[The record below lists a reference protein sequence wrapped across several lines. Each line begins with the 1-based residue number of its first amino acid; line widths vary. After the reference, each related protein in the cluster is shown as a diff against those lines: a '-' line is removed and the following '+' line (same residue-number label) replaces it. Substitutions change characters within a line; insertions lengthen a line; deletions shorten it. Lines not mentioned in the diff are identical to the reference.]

1 MHSHLKGVLDS
12 FASHLKIRRHE
23 GDVCEI
29 AQKYLALGCNVVP
42 TEHVYVAISSD
53 YELLKLKTQ
62 NPPLAEYAHEKRAP
76 IDATTFVEIVKN
88 GFLSLPPK
96 GAKKETTPLHEF
108 ANFVESVVLPPS
120 SGGEDKEKWVEA
132 WRKDKWKDVA
142 LFLTLN
148 YKENPQFPTLLKSI
162 VGEDEASAV
171 RKRMLAYK
179 PMDKKVLAHD
189 LGKLIK
195 SLAFSN
201 EFVESVSSATP
212 EGGEEETIKETLVPF
227 VSTSLVFVDCL
238 RQSTPE
244 KDIVWTPVLDAYR
257 KRAGLP
263 ATVDPKRIAKQMVGA
278 LLISP
283 PKGGGDQQTKEVGD
297 QPTFLLLRSQTKLE
311 PLNSKEERAAAVEFI
326 HSNLLSSEAINT
338 ALGQS
343 TRAHLVAFACNQ
355 KKWDART
362 LLAHVMDPE
371 GHMDE
376 RTLAKWEKMEKKID
390 DDKSFLENL
399 FETK

>member
-1 MHSHLKGVLDS
+1 MHSHIKGVLDS

-29 AQKYLALGCNVVP
+29 AQKYLALGCNMVP

-62 NPPLAEYAHEKRAP
+62 NPPLSEYAHEKRAP
-76 IDATTFVEIVKN
+76 IDAKVFVEIVKN
-88 GFLSLPPK
+88 GFLSLPPS
-96 GAKKETTPLHEF
+96 GAKKETTPLYEF
-108 ANFVESVVLPPS
+108 TNFVESVVHSPPS
-120 SGGEDKEKWVEA
+120 GGGMDPERWVEA

-162 VGEDEASAV
+162 VGEDEASTV

-195 SLAFSN
+195 SLQFSN
-201 EFVESVSSATP
+201 EFVESVSSSP
-212 EGGEEETIKETLVPF
+212 PSGGEEETIKETSTPF
-227 VSTSLVFVDCL
+227 VAQTLLIESTTTSSKWEVG
-238 RQSTPE
+238 
-244 KDIVWTPVLDAYR
+244 WTPVLDAYR

-263 ATVDPKRIAKQMVGA
+263 ATVDPKRVAKQMVA
-278 LLISP
+278 SLLISP
-283 PKGGGDQQTKEVGD
+283 PKGGGD

-311 PLNSKEERAAAVEFI
+311 PLASKEERAAAVEFI
-326 HSNLLSSEAINT
+326 HSNLLSSESINN

-343 TRAHLVAFACNQ
+343 SRAHLVAFACNQ

-390 DDKSFLENL
+390 DDQSFLENL
-399 FETK
+399 FK